1 MSEWLR
7 SKGANWLEV
16 NGKGFKTDSV
26 KGFEVVVE
34 GGERVGEDLERL
46 SDGLDVWVG
55 VEKGLEFTRGLEGRE
70 GSFGTREVDEEERS
84 SGVKATE
91 PKRRSLTTGWYF
103 F

>member
-1 MSEWLR
+1 MREGLGG
-7 SKGANWLEV
+7 KGENWLIV
-16 NGKGFKTDSV
+16 NGNEFDTSSG

-91 PKRRSLTTGWYF
+91 PKRRSLTTGSYF